1 MARDPELVLTAGSST
16 LTGRI
21 RTDQR
26 EITLAPG
33 TRIGL
38 TVDPIRWCLGRRES
52 GGERLPCPTGAP
64 AERGHQCAACQQQDP
79 WRWLHIAHR
88 SQFGP
93 DPALRAHLMRPHWLY
108 LATFAGGMVKVGTA
122 VDERRR
128 ARLDEQGP
136 VFAHWVGLAADGL
149 EVRDWEDRVS
159 RESGVGQVVR
169 PAAKAAG
176 LSAPVDLAT
185 LRAQH
190 DRSLARVSDVLA
202 RMLDEGA
209 PGTEPLAEP
218 WPNPRDAA
226 DLEQRTLRSYPGT
239 LGSQTHGFTIQTCW
253 GPVALVGLDGDT
265 ESSWAVD
272 LSALA
277 GHRVQFGAHR
287 TPVPEIQDG
296 LF

>member
-1 MARDPELVLTAGSST
+1 MARDPELVLTAGSSM

-26 EITLAPG
+26 EITVAPG
-33 TRIGL
+33 TRIGVA
-38 TVDPIRWCLGRRES
+38 VDPARWCLGRRES
-52 GGERLPCPTGAP
+52 GGERLPCPAGAP
-64 AERGHQCAACQQQDP
+64 ADRGHQCADCQQQDP

-93 DPALRAHLMRPHWLY
+93 DPALRGHLMRPHWLY

-128 ARLDEQGP
+128 ARLDEQGA

-149 EVRDWEDRVS
+149 QVREWEDRVS
-159 RESGVGQVVR
+159 REGGVGQVVR
-169 PAAKAAG
+169 PAAKTAG
-176 LSAPVDLAT
+176 LSAPVDLT
-185 LRAQH
+185 VLRTQH
-190 DRSLARVSDVLA
+190 DRSLARVGDVLA
-202 RMLDEGA
+202 QMVHEGVLGA
-209 PGTEPLAEP
+209 GPLAEP
-218 WPNPRDAA
+218 WPNPRDPV

-239 LGSQTHGFTIQTCW
+239 LGSHTHGFTVQACW
-253 GPVALVGLDGDT
+253 GPVALVGLDGDA

-272 LSALA
+272 LSALV